1 LLEFV
6 FCSCVFFTLNFQS
19 SDSEDDFDDDEED
32 NKFKT
37 TTVEKTEESTY
48 LGVST
53 QGSDS
58 QPNNCDLHFRL
69 KTLSPTSSCVIS

>member
-1 LLEFV
+1 LKH
-6 FCSCVFFTLNFQS
+6 VFFTLNFQS

-37 TTVEKTEESTY
+37 TVEKTEESTY
-48 LGVST
+48 LGMST